1 MTEPVRGWDKRA
13 QAVLLAGEVSPWWG
27 VNNERRAMAAIEV
40 RLQAAFDAGAAQER
54 ERCAEWVQS
63 MVDAALRAAPPTPN
77 P

>member
-1 MTEPVRGWDKRA
+1 MTESWDA
-13 QAVLLAGEVSPWWG
+13 QKVADEVWDQLGGKPGTW
-27 VNNERRAMAAIEV
+27 NNIIVTALQTA
-40 RLQAAFDAGAAQER
+40 LQAAFDAGHAAGAAQER